1 MLVINADALGIIVNG
16 LNGRLFSA
24 GLLDQQVARGA
35 IFFFLTE
42 RIEERG
48 KTINIWWLNRLST
61 AAPHE
66 QHFYD
71 AE

>member
-1 MLVINADALGIIVNG
+1 MLGINADALGIIVNG
-16 LNGRLFSA
+16 LNGRLVRA
-24 GLLDQQVARGA
+24 GLLDQQVAGGT

-48 KTINIWWLNRLST
+48 GTINIWRLNRLST
-61 AAPHE
+61 AAPRE
-66 QHFYD
+66 QHLHD